1 MAHLGFKPCR
11 ADPDV
16 WMRPAMKPDG
26 HHYFEYVLLYTDN
39 CLVVSHRGE
48 SVLRDKIGK
57 YFELK
62 EESIGAPDIL
72 QSILEANYAKSNSQM
87 GTRPGPLVLHNMF
100 KLPLLTLR
108 NILVNKI

>member
-26 HHYFEYVLLYTDN
+26 HHYFEFVLLYTDD
-39 CLVVSHRGE
+39 CLVISHRGE
-48 SVLRDKIGK
+48 SVLRNEIGK

-62 EESIGAPDIL
+62 EIDLIP
-72 QSILEANYAKSNSQM
+72 N
-87 GTRPGPLVLHNMF
+87 
-100 KLPLLTLR
+100 
-108 NILVNKI
+108 